1 MKKVKKINTAE
12 FLKGL
17 VKELGDIWSTAIESQ
32 FSSPRFGRA
41 AIERAVKKAAYI
53 LGRPIKFGYWVDTDA
68 RLWGYL
74 AVDGEE
80 VYFLA
85 NRLGAFIVD
94 PSRVEEAYAPVA
106 FAVEVGA

>member
-1 MKKVKKINTAE
+1 MKKAKRINTAE

-17 VKELGDIWSTAIESQ
+17 VKEIGDIWSTAIESQ

-41 AIERAVKKAAYI
+41 AIERVVARAANI
-53 LGRPIKFGYWVDTDA
+53 LGRPIRFGTSVDPDA

-74 AVDGEE
+74 VVDGEE
-80 VYFLA
+80 VYFVA

-94 PSRVEEAYAPVA
+94 PSKVEEAYAPVA

>member
-1 MKKVKKINTAE
+1 MKKAKRIDTAE

-17 VKELGDIWSTAIESQ
+17 VKEIGDIWSTAIGAQSTG
-32 FSSPRFGRA
+32 FGRA
-41 AIERAVKKAAYI
+41 AIERAVAKAANI
-53 LGRPIKFGYWVDTDA
+53 LGPIRFGHWVDSDA

-85 NRLGAFIVD
+85 NRFGAFVVD
-94 PSRVEEAYAPVA
+94 PSKVEEARSATTLT
-106 FAVEVGA
+106 VEVGA

>member
-1 MKKVKKINTAE
+1 MKKAKRINTAE

-17 VKELGDIWSTAIESQ
+17 VKEIGDIWDAAIESQ

-41 AIERAVKKAAYI
+41 AIERAVERAAYF
-53 LGRPIKFGYWVDTDA
+53 LGRPIRFGHWVDSDA

-80 VYFLA
+80 VHFLV
-85 NRLGAFIVD
+85 NQFGAFVVD
-94 PSRVEEAYAPVA
+94 PSKVEEVRSATT

>member
-1 MKKVKKINTAE
+1 MMKKAKKINTAE

-17 VKELGDIWSTAIESQ
+17 VKEIGDIWSTAIETQ

-41 AIERAVKKAAYI
+41 AIERAVERAANI
-53 LGRPIKFGYWVDTDA
+53 LGPIRFGHWVDSDA

-85 NRLGAFIVD
+85 NGFGAFVVD
-94 PSRVEEAYAPVA
+94 PSKVEEARSATT
-106 FAVEVGA
+106 FTVEVGA

>member
-1 MKKVKKINTAE
+1 MKKAKKINTAE
-12 FLKGL
+12 L
-17 VKELGDIWSTAIESQ
+17 VKEIGDIWSTAIESQ

-41 AIERAVKKAAYI
+41 AIERAVEGAANI
-53 LGRPIKFGYWVDTDA
+53 LGPIRFGYRVDSDA

-85 NRLGAFIVD
+85 NRFGAFVVD
-94 PSRVEEAYAPVA
+94 PSKVEEARSAA
-106 FAVEVGA
+106 TFTVEVGA

>member
-1 MKKVKKINTAE
+1 MKKAKRINTAE

-41 AIERAVKKAAYI
+41 AIERAVAKAANI
-53 LGRPIKFGYWVDTDA
+53 LGPIRFGHWVDSDA

-85 NRLGAFIVD
+85 NRFGAFVVD
-94 PSRVEEAYAPVA
+94 PAKVEEARSAA
-106 FAVEVGA
+106 TLTVEVGA